1 MFLDLKKECGPAT
14 KKMSYEEYAR
24 LENDLKNFDVS
35 EACTFGWYDYSIFG
49 DRAMSP
55 HSPVPFEIGF
65 HPLEFDEEGKLVR
78 DILKD
83 IGAEIPREW
92 DYNHH
97 VLMVC
102 FSHLPVRI
110 DVDMLEY
117 LTYVPAGHSV
127 SAVSFKYPDPDGKR
141 TDCVNGPCHLLRLTT
156 EPSPDVVSESNLG
169 GGRIMKSVEKGK
181 PRILFMAVKHLNLSG
196 KKWDVDYKKFLFE
209 LYGGGKGNRTFSYD
223 SPLCE
228 YDAEGEIVCTL
239 ADRGV
244 IKRLNGPLPDWIPKD
259 MITPLAFIPE
269 GHQLDGD
276 ILGFEMKGELKGP
289 FYIFTLLRGG
299 EVDYYAIK
307 EDPREIVKQARLGA
321 DGSKDAGG
329 NEKKAKKKR
338 FLGLF

>member
-35 EACTFGWYDYSIFG
+35 EANTAGWYDYSIFG
-49 DRAMSP
+49 DRAEDP
-55 HSPVPFEIGF
+55 IANAPFEIGL

-92 DYNHH
+92 DYNYHA
-97 VLMVC
+97 LMVC
-102 FSHLPVRI
+102 FDHLPIRI
-110 DVDMLEY
+110 DIDTLEY

-127 SAVSFKYPDPDGKR
+127 SAVSFEYPGPDGKR

-169 GGRIMKSVEKGK
+169 GGRIMKSVDKGK
-181 PRILFMAVKHLNLSG
+181 PRILFMAVKDLNLSG
-196 KKWDVDYKKFLFE
+196 KKWEVPYRTKFEYEKATKMRVF
-209 LYGGGKGNRTFSYD
+209 GYD

-228 YDAEGEIVCTL
+228 YDENGNMVGDI
-239 ADRGV
+239 ADRGH
-244 IKRLNGPLPDWIPKD
+244 ITRIDGPFPDWIPKD

-276 ILGFEMKGELKGP
+276 ILGLEMKGELKGP
-289 FYIFTLLRGG
+289 FYICTLMDGAWP
-299 EVDYYAIK
+299 EYYAIK
-307 EDPREIVKQARLGA
+307 EDPREIVKQARFGA

-338 FLGLF
+338 FFGLF